1 MRNVVRAFALKST
14 VSHFI
19 CLADSQGHLW
29 QVSNRPPY
37 SSREYRSFRAPF
49 VYSHHH
55 PHSLQTT
62 HTHSTPPHSP
72 VTASQSTG
80 TRHYLIKLDTASP
93 LFVSPCNQHSPT
105 FDTHSRLLSNSHRP
119 GVQPASY
126 MLQSSI
132 GTLYIQRSLY
142 LTCLCDII
150 LTYNQTTHSS
160 TT

>member
-19 CLADSQGHLW
+19 CLADSQDHLW

-49 VYSHHH
+49 VYCHHH
-55 PHSLQTT
+55 LHSLQTT

-80 TRHYLIKLDTASP
+80 TRHYLIKLAHRRSALCIAFTRTNADYHTHFSSLQNIRTGQVFSP
-93 LFVSPCNQHSPT
+93 APLTKRIPQLVRPAFTESIFDFLVQHHA
-105 FDTHSRLLSNSHRP
+105 DL
-119 GVQPASY
+119 
-126 MLQSSI
+126 
-132 GTLYIQRSLY
+132 
-142 LTCLCDII
+142 
-150 LTYNQTTHSS
+150 
-160 TT
+160 

>member
-1 MRNVVRAFALKST
+1 
-14 VSHFI
+14 
-19 CLADSQGHLW
+19 LASQLTGPLILAANIEASGRPSFNSCHHHLSL
-29 QVSNRPPY
+29 SNYPH
-37 SSREYRSFRAPF
+37 SF
-49 VYSHHH
+49 YSH
-55 PHSLQTT
+55 
-62 HTHSTPPHSP
+62 PHSP

>member
-80 TRHYLIKLDTASP
+80 TRHYLIKLAHRRATLCIAFARTNADY
-93 LFVSPCNQHSPT
+93 H
-105 FDTHSRLLSNSHRP
+105 THFSSLLQKYSHRP
-119 GVQPASY
+119 GVQPGTSY
-126 MLQSSI
+126 KTHSSI
-132 GTLYIQRSLY
+132 GTSCIHRVYVGPLVQHHADL
-142 LTCLCDII
+142 
-150 LTYNQTTHSS
+150 
-160 TT
+160 